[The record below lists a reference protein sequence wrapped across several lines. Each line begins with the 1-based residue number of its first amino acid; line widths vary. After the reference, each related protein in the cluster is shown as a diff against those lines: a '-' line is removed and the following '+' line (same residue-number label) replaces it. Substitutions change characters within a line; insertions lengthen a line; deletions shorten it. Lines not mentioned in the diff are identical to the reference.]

1 MQACAEADRQSP
13 RLVMRHRVLPAL
25 QQLSGGVPRMMRGDN
40 MSEQISRHQPD
51 DLRQANQG
59 LFRAAGQDTEGR
71 QPAARP
77 ITFGAAAQPSWAV
90 FSNGSD
96 YDVAEQ
102 QRPATQ
108 HDEVAM
114 RSLRLPFE
122 AEADVVDALDQR
134 RSVPF
139 DEDDYR

>member
-1 MQACAEADRQSP
+1 
-13 RLVMRHRVLPAL
+13 
-25 QQLSGGVPRMMRGDN
+25 MMKGDN
-40 MSEQISRHQPD
+40 LSEQISRHTQPD
-51 DLRQANQG
+51 DRRQANDQG

-71 QPAARP
+71 QPATRP
-77 ITFGAAAQPSWAV
+77 TFSAAAQPSWAV

-102 QRPATQ
+102 QRPATE

-122 AEADVVDALDQR
+122 AEADVVDALDQQ